1 MQNIPSYSFEDSGKS
16 EKLVEVFPWEEKS
29 YYNFEEMHAH
39 TYNEIFIFLEGGG
52 EHVMFGKLYQAQPGS
67 FHILPASF
75 PHKLKRTADSKG
87 FTLAFS
93 NHFLEQL
100 QVFHKET
107 QLFNLIASP
116 VTYTATSEEFEV
128 FNFYFKEL
136 FSHRTDESLR
146 LNLAAHILLKL
157 SGNLN
162 KQDEVDGVF
171 VLEFMRLLNT
181 SYHQKPSLSFYAE
194 ALGVSESKLSKMV
207 KKNFGKTLH
216 DMQNERILAKA
227 KQLLLENELNIAQI
241 AVAVNFFDEAHFSKF
256 FKQHSG
262 VTPTEFKQAEIYKD

>member
-1 MQNIPSYSFEDSGKS
+1 MQSIPSYSFKDSGKT
-16 EKLVEVFPWEEKS
+16 EKLVEIFPWEEKS
-29 YYNFEEMHAH
+29 YYNYEEMHAH

-52 EHVMFGKLYQAQPGS
+52 DHVMFGEMYNAQKGS

-75 PHKLKRTADSKG
+75 PHKLKRTANSRG

-100 QVFHKET
+100 QVFHKDT
-107 QLFNLIASP
+107 KLFNLIASP
-116 VTYTATSEEFEV
+116 VTYTASAEEFEV

-136 FSHRTDESLR
+136 FSNRADDSLR

-157 SGNLN
+157 SANLIKN
-162 KQDEVDGVF
+162 DEVDGVF
-171 VLEFMRLLNT
+171 VLDFMRLLNT
-181 SYHQKPSLSFYAE
+181 SYHQKPSLSFYANQ
-194 ALGVSESKLSKMV
+194 LGVSESKLSKMV

-227 KQLLLENELNIAQI
+227 KQLLLEDELNIAQI
-241 AVAVNFFDEAHFSKF
+241 GVSVNFFDEAHFSKF
-256 FKQHSG
+256 FKQHTG
-262 VTPTEFKQAEIYKD
+262 LTPTEFKQAEIYKD

>member
-1 MQNIPSYSFEDSGKS
+1 MQHIPSYSFADSGKP

-29 YYNFEEMHAH
+29 FYNFEEMHAH

-52 EHVMFGKLYQAQPGS
+52 EHVMFGKMYQAQKGS

-75 PHKLKRTADSKG
+75 PHKLKRSTDSKG

-107 QLFNLIASP
+107 KLFNLIASP
-116 VTYTATSEEFEV
+116 VTYTASSEEFEV

-162 KQDEVDGVF
+162 QHDEVDGVF

-181 SYHQKPSLSFYAE
+181 SYHQKPNLSFYAE

-227 KQLLLENELNIAQI
+227 KQLLLEDDLNIAQI
-241 AVAVNFFDEAHFSKF
+241 AVSVNFFDEAHFSKF
-256 FKQHSG
+256 FKQHTG
-262 VTPTEFKQAEIYKD
+262 LTPTEFKQAEIYKE

>member
-1 MQNIPSYSFEDSGKS
+1 MQKIPSYSFEDSGKS

-52 EHVMFGKLYQAQPGS
+52 EHVMFGDLYQAQKGS

-75 PHKLKRTADSKG
+75 PHKLKRTSDSKG

-93 NHFLEQL
+93 NYFLEQL
-100 QVFHKET
+100 QEFHKESK
-107 QLFNLIASP
+107 LFNLIASP
-116 VTYTATSEEFEV
+116 ITYTASPEGFEV
-128 FNFYFKEL
+128 FNFYFQEL
-136 FSHRTDESLR
+136 FHHRTDEALC
-146 LNLAAHILLKL
+146 LNLSAHILLKL

-162 KQDEVDGVF
+162 KKEEVDGRF
-171 VLEFMRLLNT
+171 VLDFMRLLNA
-181 SYHQKPSLSFYAE
+181 SYHQKPGVSFYAE

-227 KQLLLENELNIAQI
+227 KQLLLEKEMNVAQ
-241 AVAVNFFDEAHFSKF
+241 VALSVNFFDEAHFSKF
-256 FKQHSG
+256 FKQHTG
-262 VTPTEFKQAEIYKD
+262 LTPSEFRSAEMYKD

>member
-52 EHVMFGKLYQAQPGS
+52 EHVMFGKMYQAQKGS

-75 PHKLKRTADSKG
+75 PHKLKRSPESKG
-87 FTLAFS
+87 FTLAYS

-107 QLFNLIASP
+107 KLFNLIASP
-116 VTYTATSEEFEV
+116 VTYTASPEEFEV

-181 SYHQKPSLSFYAE
+181 SYYQKPSLRFYAE

-241 AVAVNFFDEAHFSKF
+241 AVSVNFFDEAHFSKF
-256 FKQHSG
+256 FKRHTG